1 MVELP
6 SHHRHGDGDA
16 VDLYRLVESHPAY
29 QAHNPKIGIGTQK
42 PVCRRRAGA
51 KRAFSS
57 ANSNPARPTTL
68 SMIGQ
73 FWFLSVSILVE
84 SGTQRSNLLVLL
96 RLRSTP
102 LCTEEEGAKGMLPS
116 SSTQPGSTTQLKIH
130 AYRVINQT

>member
-51 KRAFSS
+51 KSLQLGEFKSCPPDHSIHDRAVLVSFGFNISGVRYT
-57 ANSNPARPTTL
+57 AEQL
-68 SMIGQ
+68 V
-73 FWFLSVSILVE
+73 SVTKAQVN
-84 SGTQRSNLLVLL
+84 TNMHRRR
-96 RLRSTP
+96 RL
-102 LCTEEEGAKGMLPS
+102 
-116 SSTQPGSTTQLKIH
+116 
-130 AYRVINQT
+130 